1 MSIFINTFPVPAE
14 VFGSEIE
21 RLMPGVTIWKD
32 VNEAQADKVEAILA
46 WALTAE
52 LAGRFPNAKLVCS
65 MAAGVEKILP
75 AMAALPGV
83 PLARIVDPMQALAMS
98 QFVVMMALRHVRRL
112 PVFEAQQA
120 ERQWVRIAPP
130 HPFSHTVA
138 VLGLGATGTTVCEQL
153 RHIGFNV
160 IGWSRSPKR
169 IDGVQ
174 SYTGASGLK
183 DCLSRADLI
192 VCVLPSTPQT
202 KGVLN
207 HETLS
212 AAKPGAYL
220 VNVGRGDH
228 LVEPDFIALVKSG
241 HLSGAA
247 LDVQSREPL
256 PADDPLWTVP
266 QVTITPHIAAAPSPR
281 TVAEQFLE
289 ALGHAKQGIRPRYAV
304 DQEAGY

>member
-1 MSIFINTFPVPAE
+1 MSIFINTFPVPPQ
-14 VFGSEIE
+14 VFGAEIE
-21 RLMPGVTIWKD
+21 RLMPGATLWSNAD
-32 VNEAQADKVEAILA
+32 EADADKVEAILA
-46 WALTAE
+46 WTLSAE
-52 LAGRFPNAKLVCS
+52 LAARFPNAKLVCS

-75 AMAALPGV
+75 AMVSLPGV

-98 QFVVMMALRHVRRL
+98 QFVVMMALRHVRGL
-112 PVFEAQQA
+112 PLLEAQQA
-120 ERQWVRIAPP
+120 EHRWARVPPP

-160 IGWSRSPKR
+160 IGWSRSPKA

-174 SYTGASGLK
+174 SYIGANGLK

-202 KGVLN
+202 KAVLN

-220 VNVGRGDH
+220 INVGRGDH

-256 PADDPLWTVP
+256 PADDPLWSVPNVTV
-266 QVTITPHIAAAPSPR
+266 TPHIAAAPSPR

-289 ALGHAKQGIRPRYAV
+289 ALGHVKQGIKPRYAV